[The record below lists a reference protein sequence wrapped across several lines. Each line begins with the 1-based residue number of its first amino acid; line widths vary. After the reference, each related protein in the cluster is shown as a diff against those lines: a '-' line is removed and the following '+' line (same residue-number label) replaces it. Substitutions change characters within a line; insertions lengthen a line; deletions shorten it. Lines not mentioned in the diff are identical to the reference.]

1 MKKLFKLFAPLL
13 LALVM
18 VLGSC
23 LTVCAATSLPST
35 DKEYEAIITDKYH
48 EGFPYAVFVKDS
60 KNPGSALSLYTFNAE
75 PFYENGYFY
84 FTKKWSFYLHTY
96 NADSGIWTEMKS
108 VEYSTQN
115 MVAIDLA
122 SYRSIAYSNND
133 IYRVGADKE
142 KDEPFFRGPE
152 RPLVAA
158 VRGAGP
164 EEALKEVILL
174 IPLSILFL
182 AGYLGLRKA
191 LRLLLTLS
199 RRA

>member
-1 MKKLFKLFAPLL
+1 MKKLFKRFVPLL

-23 LTVCAATSLPST
+23 LTVSAASSLPST
-35 DKEYEAIITDKYH
+35 DKEYEAIITEKYH

-60 KNPGSALSLYTFNAE
+60 QYPAQALVLYTFSAE
-75 PFYENGYFY
+75 PFYKDGYFY
-84 FTKKWSFYLHTY
+84 FTKEWSYYIHIYDVDRDT
-96 NADSGIWTEMKS
+96 WTEQKS
-108 VEYSTQN
+108 VKYSTGN
-115 MVAIDLA
+115 MVSINTQ
-122 SYRSIAYSNND
+122 SSKSIAYSNND
-133 IYRVGADKE
+133 IYLVGADKE

-158 VRGAGP
+158 VRGASP

-182 AGYLGLRKA
+182 AGYLGLQKG
-191 LRLLLTLS
+191 LRLLSTLL